1 MPTDIPP
8 PAFPLRDLLGFEL
21 EMGEGSATATLDVTE
36 MHINPHGS
44 LHGAVPFT
52 MIDTAMGA
60 ATMSVIAE
68 DHFCS
73 TIDITTRYLAPC
85 RSGRITCV
93 ATVRRAGRRIAHLDA
108 VVTTEDGTEIV
119 AATGTFVI
127 YPAPTA

>member
-21 EMGEGSATATLDVTE
+21 EMGDGSATATLDVTE

>member
-21 EMGEGSATATLDVTE
+21 EMGDGNATATLDVTE

>member
-1 MPTDIPP
+1 MPTDTPP

-21 EMGEGSATATLDVTE
+21 EMGDGNATATLDVTE

>member
-1 MPTDIPP
+1 
-8 PAFPLRDLLGFEL
+8 
-21 EMGEGSATATLDVTE
+21 MGEGSATATLDVTE
-36 MHINPHGS
+36 IHINPHGS

>member
-1 MPTDIPP
+1 MPTDTPP

-21 EMGEGSATATLDVTE
+21 EMGDGNATATLDVTE

-108 VVTTEDGTEIV
+108 VVTTEDGTEIA

>member
-1 MPTDIPP
+1 MPTDTPP

-21 EMGEGSATATLDVTE
+21 EMGDGSATATLDVTE

>member
-1 MPTDIPP
+1 MPTDTPP

-36 MHINPHGS
+36 IHINPHGS

>member
-1 MPTDIPP
+1 MPTDTPP

-21 EMGEGSATATLDVTE
+21 EMGDGSATATLDVTE
-36 MHINPHGS
+36 IHINPHGS

>member
-1 MPTDIPP
+1 MPTDTPP

-21 EMGEGSATATLDVTE
+21 EMGDGNATATLDVTE

-52 MIDTAMGA
+52 MIDPAMGA

>member
-1 MPTDIPP
+1 MPNDTPP

-21 EMGEGSATATLDVTE
+21 EMGDGNATATLDVTE
-36 MHINPHGS
+36 IHINPHGS

>member
-1 MPTDIPP
+1 VPTDTPP

-21 EMGEGSATATLDVTE
+21 EMGEGSATATLDVSE
-36 MHINPHGS
+36 IHINPHGS

>member
-1 MPTDIPP
+1 MPTDTPP

-21 EMGEGSATATLDVTE
+21 EMGEGRATATLDVTE

>member
-1 MPTDIPP
+1 VPTDTPP

-36 MHINPHGS
+36 IHINPHGS

>member
-1 MPTDIPP
+1 MPTDTPP

-36 MHINPHGS
+36 IHINPHGS

-73 TIDITTRYLAPC
+73 TLDITTRYLAPC

>member
-1 MPTDIPP
+1 VPTDTPP

-21 EMGEGSATATLDVTE
+21 EMGDGSATATLDVTE

>member
-21 EMGEGSATATLDVTE
+21 EMGDGNATATLDVTE

-60 ATMSVIAE
+60 ATMSVTAE

>member
-1 MPTDIPP
+1 MPTDTPP

>member
-1 MPTDIPP
+1 MPTDTPP

-36 MHINPHGS
+36 IHINPHGS

-108 VVTTEDGTEIV
+108 VVTTEDGPEIV

>member
-36 MHINPHGS
+36 IHINPHGS

>member
-1 MPTDIPP
+1 MPTDTPP

-21 EMGEGSATATLDVTE
+21 EMGDGNATATLDVTE
-36 MHINPHGS
+36 IHINPHGS

>member
-1 MPTDIPP
+1 VPTDTPP

-21 EMGEGSATATLDVTE
+21 EMGDGNATATLDVTE

>member
-1 MPTDIPP
+1 MPTDTPP

-36 MHINPHGS
+36 IHINPHGS

-73 TIDITTRYLAPC
+73 TLDITIRYLAPC

>member
-1 MPTDIPP
+1 MPTDTPP

-21 EMGEGSATATLDVTE
+21 EMGDGNATATLDVTE

-108 VVTTEDGTEIV
+108 VVSTEDGTEIV

>member
-1 MPTDIPP
+1 MPTDTPP

-21 EMGEGSATATLDVTE
+21 EMGEGRATATLDVTE

-108 VVTTEDGTEIV
+108 VVTTEDGTEIA